1 MNEFIACF
9 SLGSNMGDRRKR
21 LEHAADLLCE
31 RAGFKVSISG
41 MYESPAWGFE
51 SDSSFINC
59 CLALRTGLNPFEL
72 IEIALG
78 IEEEMGRTRGGSGYS
93 DRVIDLDLL
102 LCGDQVISQE
112 GLIVPHPRMNL
123 RKFVLVPLAEILPTM
138 RHPVSGLT
146 ITELLENCPDQ
157 SEVKPI
163 GSQI

>member
-9 SLGSNMGDRRKR
+9 SLGSNMGDRIKL
-21 LEHAADLLCE
+21 LERAADLLCE
-31 RAGFKVSISG
+31 RVGYMESISG
-41 MYESPAWGFE
+41 MYESPAWGFD

-59 CLALRTGLNPFEL
+59 CLAIRTELNPLEL

-78 IEEEMGRTRGGSGYS
+78 IEEEMGRTREGSGYS
-93 DRVIDLDLL
+93 DRVIDVDLL
-102 LCGDQVISQE
+102 LCGDQIISHP

-123 RKFVLVPLAEILPTM
+123 RKFVLVPLAEILPTV

-157 SEVKPI
+157 SEVKLI
-163 GSQI
+163 